1 MAAMVH
7 FIGAGPGDPELITI
21 KGQRLIEEADVII
34 FAGSLVNPAVLDKRK
49 KDSVVYDSAYM
60 SLDEVMDVTIP
71 AVKEGKTVAR
81 VHTGDPSIYGA
92 IREQMVR
99 LDAEKIE
106 YDVIPGVSSFCA
118 SAAAV
123 KKEFTLP
130 SVSQTVIITRME
142 GRTPVPPREKLV
154 DLAKHHAS
162 MCIFL
167 SVNFMDELTKTLMEA
182 GYEPDTPMAVVY
194 RASWPDQK
202 IVYGTCATM
211 AKIVKENN
219 ISRQAMTMVGGFLGD
234 EFELSKLYDSHFTTG
249 YRQGKD

>member
-1 MAAMVH
+1 MAAMVD

-71 AVKEGKTVAR
+71 AVKEGKNVAR

-99 LDAEKIE
+99 LDAENIE

-118 SAAAV
+118 SA
-123 KKEFTLP
+123 FP
-130 SVSQTVIITRME
+130 SSAQVFRCS
-142 GRTPVPPREKLV
+142 K
-154 DLAKHHAS
+154 
-162 MCIFL
+162 
-167 SVNFMDELTKTLMEA
+167 SV
-182 GYEPDTPMAVVY
+182 
-194 RASWPDQK
+194 
-202 IVYGTCATM
+202 
-211 AKIVKENN
+211 
-219 ISRQAMTMVGGFLGD
+219 
-234 EFELSKLYDSHFTTG
+234 
-249 YRQGKD
+249 

>member
-1 MAAMVH
+1 MVH

-21 KGQRLIEEADVII
+21 KGQRLIEEADIII
-34 FAGSLVNPAVLDKRK
+34 FAGSLVNPAVLEKRR

-71 AVKEGKTVAR
+71 AVKAGKTVAR

-142 GRTPVPPREKLV
+142 GRTPVPPKEKLI

-167 SVNFMDELTKTLMEA
+167 SVGFMDELTKTLMEA
-182 GYEPDTPMAVVY
+182 GYEPETPMAVVY
-194 RASWPDQK
+194 RASWPEQK
-202 IVYGTCATM
+202 IV
-211 AKIVKENN
+211 
-219 ISRQAMTMVGGFLGD
+219 
-234 EFELSKLYDSHFTTG
+234 
-249 YRQGKD
+249 